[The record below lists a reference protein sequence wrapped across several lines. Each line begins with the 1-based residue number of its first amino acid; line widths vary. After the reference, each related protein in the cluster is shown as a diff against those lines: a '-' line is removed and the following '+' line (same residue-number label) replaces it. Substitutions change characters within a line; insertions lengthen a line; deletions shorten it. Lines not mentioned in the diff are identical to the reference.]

1 MELLLNLF
9 WLTFALLAVGWWWYA
24 RSKQCCHRLP
34 QLVVLSCVLILLFPV
49 VSVTDDLHPIRPE
62 MEESSPPKKI
72 KAAAHASSNHS
83 GAFDSSPAQVACS
96 FLFSPH
102 SKTCGQ
108 VLAELAPVPETA
120 QLSKDACRAPPAPA
134 LS

>member
-9 WLTFALLAVGWWWYA
+9 WLTFALLALGLWWHA
-24 RSKQCCHRLP
+24 RREQRCNRLP
-34 QLVVLSCVLILLFPV
+34 QFVVLSCVLILLFPV

-62 MEESSPPKKI
+62 MEESSPSKKI
-72 KAAAHASSNHS
+72 KAAAHASSDHS
-83 GAFDSSPAQVACS
+83 GVFDSLPTQSACS

-102 SKTCGQ
+102 SKICGRA
-108 VLAELAPVPETA
+108 LAELALLPETA
-120 QLSKDACRAPPAPA
+120 QLCKDACRAPPAPA